1 MNIVTKGGGDKMK
14 PRLIQWFAIVLI
26 IEIGLLHIMTAQG
39 EYDEAAYMG
48 YLFAANFFGALIAAF
63 GIYHRQFW
71 GWMLGLVIAIGS
83 IAGYAWSR
91 TLGMP
96 GMNVEEWGNPYGI
109 VSMGLEGLF
118 ILLVLLRPWKFTN
131 DLPSSPDPRL
141 RFTLP
146 LAGLLMVAALTGVTY
161 RWDYNVTQAF
171 GHHVGSLAEVCSTPV
186 TSMGQLEDEYG
197 VQVSL
202 IANSM
207 MGSIVDVRL
216 KIVDPD
222 KAHALLQNQA
232 ALLLGQ
238 ESLILAPHM
247 HSHGSTRL
255 KVGKEFII
263 FFPSR
268 QIVHPGS
275 NVSLVFGS
283 VRVEPVMVR

>member
-1 MNIVTKGGGDKMK
+1 MK

-26 IEIGLLHIMTAQG
+26 IEIGMLHIMTAQG

-71 GWMLGLVIAIGS
+71 GWMLGLTIAVGS

-96 GMNVEEWGNPYGI
+96 GMNVEEWGTPYGI

-118 ILLVLLRPWKFTN
+118 ILIVLLRPWRFTY
-131 DLPSSPDPRL
+131 DLRSSPDPRL
-141 RFTLP
+141 RYTLP
-146 LAGLLMVAALTGVTY
+146 LAGLFMVAALSGIAY
-161 RWDYNVTQAF
+161 RWDYYVTQSF

-186 TSMGQLEDEYG
+186 TTLAQLEEEYG
-197 VQVSL
+197 VQISL
-202 IANSM
+202 VANSM

-232 ALLLGQ
+232 ALLLNQ
-238 ESLILAPHM
+238 EALILAPHM

-255 KVGKEFII
+255 KAGKEFII

-268 QIVHPGS
+268 QIIHTGS
-275 NVSLVFGS
+275 SVSLVFGS
-283 VRVEPVMVR
+283 VRVQSIVVK

>member
-1 MNIVTKGGGDKMK
+1 MK
-14 PRLIQWFAIVLI
+14 HRLIQLFAIVLI

-39 EYDEAAYMG
+39 EYEEAAYMG

-63 GIYHRQFW
+63 GIFHRKFW
-71 GWMLGLVIAIGS
+71 GWMLGLIIAVGS

-96 GMNVEEWGNPYGI
+96 GMNVEEWGTPYGI
-109 VSMGLEGLF
+109 VAMGLESLF
-118 ILLVLLRPWKFTN
+118 ILIVILRPWKFTN
-131 DLPSSPDPRL
+131 DLPSPSVPRL
-141 RFTLP
+141 RYTLP
-146 LAGLLMVAALTGVTY
+146 LAGLFMVAALSGFTY
-161 RWDYNVTQAF
+161 RWDYNVTHAF

-186 TSMGQLEDEYG
+186 TTLAQLEDEYG

-202 IANSM
+202 VANSM
-207 MGSIVDVRL
+207 MDSIVDVRL

-255 KVGKEFII
+255 KAGKEFII

-268 QIVHPGS
+268 RLVHPGS

-283 VRVEPVMVR
+283 VRVQSIVVR